1 MVRSGRKQ
9 PYDPLSVCTFYF
21 RIMDKELYMQAA
33 LDEAEKAFSED
44 EVPIGCVI
52 VREGKIIAAAHNQKE
67 KNKCSLYHAEM
78 VAIIKACAVLNSWY
92 LDECDLYVTLEPCM
106 MCTGAIINSRIRK
119 VYFAA
124 SDPKGGAFISNL
136 KINEIKN
143 INHYPEFEAG
153 ICQQEA
159 AKLLQS
165 FFQQKRKNK
174 NKTIGKT
181 VD

>member
-1 MVRSGRKQ
+1 MN
-9 PYDPLSVCTFYF
+9 F
-21 RIMDKELYMQAA
+21 MELAINIA
-33 LDEAEKAFSED
+33 KTVKGEIAVGA
-44 EVPIGCVI
+44 VI
-52 VREGKIIAAAHNQKE
+52 VKDGEVVAIEGNSKE
-67 KNKCSLYHAEM
+67 KDNDVTCHAEIL
-78 VAIIKACAVLNSWY
+78 AIRKASEKLGRWR
-92 LDECDLYVTLEPCM
+92 LDDCDLYVTLEPCM

-143 INHYPEFEAG
+143 INHYPEFESG
-153 ICQQEA
+153 IYQQEA